1 MIINVQIMTSLDMKA
16 HKEDS
21 AVKVSVAETLADLA
35 EVDLKTFSVHSSVVV
50 QDNVIL
56 MRHVKVMIYN
66 ILWLLPLKKLFLVL
80 KRNFY

>member
-1 MIINVQIMTSLDMKA
+1 MTSLDMKA

-21 AVKVSVAETLADLA
+21 VVKVSVAETLAGLA

-66 ILWLLPLKKLFLVL
+66 IL
-80 KRNFY
+80 

>member
-66 ILWLLPLKKLFLVL
+66 IL
-80 KRNFY
+80 

>member
-66 ILWLLPLKKLFLVL
+66 ILWLLPLKKLFW
-80 KRNFY
+80 Y